1 MSVWKYINKYSPKEE
16 VTQEVPPQKDYSALW
31 TAVQDTMEELEH
43 LKAEKEDIAAMET
56 LNKMKAA
63 IKRYL

>member
-1 MSVWKYINKYSPKEE
+1 MNVYKYINKYSPKEE
-16 VTQEVPPQKDYSALW
+16 EASPVPPQKDYSALW

-63 IKRYL
+63 IKKYL